1 MVQELEIQIKQYGI
15 SEVTVNPQD
24 YISRNEH
31 ARICDSRVS
40 ARDSELQ
47 VGIRHVHLSALI
59 MAQVVARLADA
70 CNVAC

>member
-1 MVQELEIQIKQYGI
+1 MVLKILAGCTTLSCPSRLLVVQELEIQIKQYGI

-47 VGIRHVHLSALI
+47 VRT
-59 MAQVVARLADA
+59 
-70 CNVAC
+70 

>member
-1 MVQELEIQIKQYGI
+1 MVLKILAGCTTLSSPSGLLVVQELEIQIKQYGI

-47 VGIRHVHLSALI
+47 VRT
-59 MAQVVARLADA
+59 
-70 CNVAC
+70 